1 MLLGHFDLVQFNL
14 NAKFWSEEIQKP
26 STLTLFYGYLNF
38 FSGSEPFWLSF
49 LSDEEINQVVEYY
62 AWSTVAKG

>member
-14 NAKFWSEEIQKP
+14 NAKFWLEEIQKP
-26 STLTLFYGYLNF
+26 STLTLFSGYLNF

-62 AWSTVAKG
+62 AWSTVTKG